1 MKIAND
7 IDVAIIGAGIAG
19 LAAALRL
26 AHAGRYVDVFEAH
39 GEVGGK
45 IRTIETA
52 AGPADAGPTVLTMR
66 DVFDDLFN
74 DVGETLND
82 HIELI
87 PQDKLARHFWSDGTV
102 LDLFASVDKN
112 VASIAQTFGT
122 KAKEEYLRFHKNTK
136 LLFQKFEA
144 PMMRAKAP
152 SQMHLNALVLRSP
165 TLLKAMAPHMT
176 LAKRLSSEFSDPKL
190 AQLFGRYATY
200 VGGAPDQSP
209 AILALIWQAEAG
221 GVWQAKNGM
230 HTLAKTLR
238 TLAELKGARFHIN
251 TPIDEISV
259 SDRKVTGLVRANGT
273 SHTAR
278 TIVFNGDPAAL
289 ETGLMGSGPAKAVS
303 RSTTQPRS
311 HSANVW
317 SFAAIPSRK
326 DLCIHNVFFSDDPTG
341 EFTDLGW
348 GRVPTDPSLYV
359 HAQDRGQSE
368 APKGAER
375 FEIIMNAPPTTK
387 GVDAAGDHERCKE
400 LTFSILAKMGLR
412 FSPAPDATLT
422 TPAMFGRLFPGS
434 NGALYGRSPHGL
446 MAAFKRPRARTKI
459 SGLYLAGG
467 GCHPGAGVPMATL
480 SGKHAAEAILSD
492 QTSTSTSRQTDTH
505 GGMSTVSH
513 PTASPRSP
521 SSVS

>member
-289 ETGLMGSGPAKAVS
+289 ETGLM
-303 RSTTQPRS
+303 
-311 HSANVW
+311 
-317 SFAAIPSRK
+317 
-326 DLCIHNVFFSDDPTG
+326 DPTG

-434 NGALYGRSPHGL
+434 NGALYDGDTLREARGRGDLERPNFNLDVPPNGYAWWYVDGL
-446 MAAFKRPRARTKI
+446 SSDGKSAISLIGFIGSVFCSRANRRHAHYRPKCNALGR
-459 SGLYLAGG
+459 
-467 GCHPGAGVPMATL
+467 
-480 SGKHAAEAILSD
+480 
-492 QTSTSTSRQTDTH
+492 RQVGD
-505 GGMSTVSH
+505 
-513 PTASPRSP
+513 PCQ
-521 SSVS
+521 